1 MIRLFRV
8 HLPANT
14 VALFAADTVLV
25 LFCFVFALY
34 FTTNVAPRV
43 YFLDDGGIWRVLLV
57 EAVILL
63 GFYFHDLYQEFRVR
77 SRILLVQ
84 NVCVTLGVAFVLQ
97 SLLSY
102 GRWNLLLPKWDMV
115 FGSLGVL
122 VLLPAWRMGFSSSIS
137 HTVGDQRVLFLGA
150 SESARDIMHRL
161 ATRPELGWKAVGYL
175 DDQPSYQAVE
185 EPPGVPC
192 LGLMDQL
199 DSVVA
204 EQRPDRLI
212 VALSNRRNGLPLE
225 RLLDLRATGLLIEE
239 AAQTYEYVLHR
250 VSTRDL
256 RVSDLIFSAGFG
268 PQPHRMIL
276 QSLYSWIVAIAL
288 AAVLLPVMALVAI
301 VVKLT
306 SPGSVLYRQ
315 TRSGLNGAPFVLYK
329 FRSMTQDAEAET
341 GAVWSQKDDP
351 RVTAAGRW
359 LRRLRLDELPQLF
372 NVLRGEMAMVGPRP
386 ERPEFVHVLQAKIPY
401 YTQRHAV
408 KPGITGWAQINHKY
422 GDTIED
428 AIVKLEYDLY
438 YIKHGALSLDLYILF
453 HTFKTMLLGRGA
465 Q

>member
-1 MIRLFRV
+1 MLRLFRV

-14 VALFAADTVLV
+14 VALFAADTILV

-43 YFLDDGGIWRVLLV
+43 YLLDDGGIWRVLLV
-57 EAVILL
+57 ESVILL
-63 GFYFHDLYQEFRVR
+63 GLYFHDLYQEFRVR

-84 NVCVTLGVAFVLQ
+84 NVSLTLGVAFVLQ

-115 FGSLGVL
+115 FGSAGVL
-122 VLLPAWRMGFSSSIS
+122 ILLPTWRMAFSSSIS

-150 SESARDIMHRL
+150 SQSALDIMHRL
-161 ATRPELGWKAVGYL
+161 AARPELGWKALGYL
-175 DDQPSYQAVE
+175 DDQAGE
-185 EPPGVPC
+185 EFPGVPC
-192 LGLMDQL
+192 LGPIDNLVP
-199 DSVVA
+199 VVA
-204 EQRPDRLI
+204 EHHPDRLI
-212 VALSNRRNGLPLE
+212 VAISDSRDGVPLE

-256 RVSDLIFSAGFG
+256 RLSDLIFSAGFG
-268 PQPHRMIL
+268 PRPHRMIL
-276 QSLYSWIVAIAL
+276 QSLYSWIVA
-288 AAVLLPVMALVAI
+288 AVLVAVTLPIMAVVAI
-301 VVKLT
+301 LVKLT
-306 SPGSVLYRQ
+306 SPGPVLYRQ
-315 TRSGLNGAPFVLYK
+315 TRTGLNGAAFVLYK
-329 FRSMTQDAEAET
+329 FRSMDRDAEAET

-351 RVTAAGRW
+351 RVTPLGRW

-372 NVLRGEMAMVGPRP
+372 NVLRGEMSMVGPRP
-386 ERPEFVHVLQAKIPY
+386 ERPEFVHVLQAQIPY
-401 YTQRHAV
+401 YAQRHAV

-422 GDTIED
+422 GDSIDDT
-428 AIVKLEYDLY
+428 IVKLEYDLY
-438 YIKHGALSLDLYILF
+438 YIKHGAASLDLYILF